1 MDESMKAMEAPKKI
15 YLTQLMLF
23 ATPTISSSDNDVE
36 YIRTDYAEKV
46 FIIKAERFLSEIHRV
61 CDITDENGYRIEL
74 RELKARFEKYM
85 KGEEV

>member
-36 YIRTDYAEKV
+36 YIRTDAFIEKAAKWLEDNAIEYWGTEAV
-46 FIIKAERFLSEIHRV
+46 DNGMMIVEFKKAMRL
-61 CDITDENGYRIEL
+61 
-74 RELKARFEKYM
+74 
-85 KGEEV
+85 

>member
-74 RELKARFEKYM
+74 RELKARFENYM
-85 KGEEV
+85 KEE

>member
-74 RELKARFEKYM
+74 RELKARFENYM
-85 KGEEV
+85 KV

>member
-36 YIRTDYAEKV
+36 YIRTDA
-46 FIIKAERFLSEIHRV
+46 FIKKACAWL
-61 CDITDENGYRIEL
+61 ENNLQGIVGGSIYIEDF
-74 RELKARFEKYM
+74 RKYM
-85 KGEEV
+85 KGE

>member
-36 YIRTDYAEKV
+36 YIQNDAFIEKAAEWIYETLRNTDFY
-46 FIIKAERFLSEIHRV
+46 
-61 CDITDENGYRIEL
+61 ENEIEL
-74 RELKARFEKYM
+74 MIDDFKKAM
-85 KGEEV
+85 KL

>member
-1 MDESMKAMEAPKKI
+1 MKAMEAPKKI

>member
-36 YIRTDYAEKV
+36 YIRTDAFIEKACS
-46 FIIKAERFLSEIHRV
+46 ILK
-61 CDITDENGYRIEL
+61 DIS
-74 RELKARFEKYM
+74 
-85 KGEEV
+85 

>member
-46 FIIKAERFLSEIHRV
+46 FIIKAERFLQEIHRV

-85 KGEEV
+85 KGE